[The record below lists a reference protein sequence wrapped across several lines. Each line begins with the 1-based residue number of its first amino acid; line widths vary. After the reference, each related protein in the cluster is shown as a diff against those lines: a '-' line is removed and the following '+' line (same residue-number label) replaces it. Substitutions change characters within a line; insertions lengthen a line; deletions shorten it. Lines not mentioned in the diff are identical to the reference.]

1 MEEEE
6 EEMEIDIEEQLNKW
20 LGWEVLVE
28 MNKDKDKQLE
38 LGTVGD
44 QEVGRAVDRGLRYF
58 VLWGMQENQ

>member
-1 MEEEE
+1 
-6 EEMEIDIEEQLNKW
+6 MEIDIEEQL
-20 LGWEVLVE
+20 GWVGEVLVE